1 MLCGFKV
8 RQLSPIYRIDGK
20 CLITGDPTAG
30 TLTGHKNPCLNG
42 VQVVHAHCAPF
53 TVYGTAED
61 TGLSMI

>member
-1 MLCGFKV
+1 MGE
-8 RQLSPIYRIDGK
+8 K
-20 CLITGDPTAG
+20 CLITGDPTAA